1 VEEEDLVQLPLLKV
15 EVQEEQVEEIS
26 PLEQQGHNLLNL
38 ETLELLVMVIQ
49 EDMIQDHME
58 EHLQEEVAQRRQVQ
72 QQFVVHLE
80 MEEQVYL

>member
-15 EVQEEQVEEIS
+15 EVQEEQVEEMS

-49 EDMIQDHME
+49 EDMIQEDME
-58 EHLQEEVAQRRQVQ
+58 EHLQEEVVQRRQVQ

-80 MEEQVYL
+80 MEEQV